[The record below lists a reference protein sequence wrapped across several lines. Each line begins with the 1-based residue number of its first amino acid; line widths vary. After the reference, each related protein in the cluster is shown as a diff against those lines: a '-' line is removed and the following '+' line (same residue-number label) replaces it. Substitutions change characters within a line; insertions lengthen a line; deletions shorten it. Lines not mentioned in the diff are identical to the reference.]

1 MPTILAIDD
10 EKIYHNLIIHALKP
24 QGYDV
29 ETASNGSEGIE
40 KARSLKPDLIITD
53 VMMPD
58 MNGYEVASALR
69 REEAFAH
76 TPILVLTAQSDMQ
89 AKLEAF
95 EAGADDHLTKP
106 FVPQEL
112 AARIEA
118 LLRRAERTKKV
129 YQESKPAEKEKAR
142 LIAVH
147 SLRGGTGCSSVAV
160 NLSLGL
166 AGIWQSPAILLDLAM
181 TAGQVALMLNAPLKR
196 TWADVARFSAG
207 NIDMEAISSVINQ
220 HESGLSFIPSPTLPS
235 EATPLDKE
243 MLKAT
248 LEMLGRDFSYIVAD
262 LSHDFSD
269 MTLSV
274 LDKADLIL
282 LLVAP
287 EMASI
292 RAAVAALDTYTKL
305 GYPAE
310 KINLVLNA
318 IVPRSGLSREKIESA
333 LSLPISITIPYLA
346 DKFVHAINYGKPI
359 VSHLPD
365 EPITALF
372 EDFAFSLSQ
381 DNHKKKKPANP
392 SETWMRVYKRALA
405 RQKK

>member
-24 QGYDV
+24 QGYRV

-40 KARSLKPDLIITD
+40 KARSLNPDLIITD

-58 MNGYEVASALR
+58 MNGYEVTSALR

-76 TPILVLTAQSDMQ
+76 TPVLVLTAQADMQ

-95 EAGADDHLTKP
+95 EAGADDYLTKP
-106 FVPQEL
+106 FVPKEL
-112 AARIEA
+112 VARIEA
-118 LLRRAERTKKV
+118 LLRRAERTQKL
-129 YQESKPAEKEKAR
+129 YEESKPEKEKAR

-147 SLRGGTGCSSVAV
+147 SLRGGTGCSSLAV

-166 AGIWQSPAILLDLAM
+166 VEIWQSPTILLDLAM
-181 TAGQVALMLNAPLKR
+181 TAGQIALMLNAPLKR
-196 TWADVARFSAG
+196 TWADLARFSAG
-207 NIDMEAISSVINQ
+207 NIDMEAISSIINQ
-220 HESGLSFIPSPTLPS
+220 HESGLSFIPAPTLPS
-235 EATPLDKE
+235 EAAPLEKE
-243 MLKAT
+243 MLKTT
-248 LEMLGRDFSYIVAD
+248 LGMLRREFSYIVAD
-262 LSHDFSD
+262 LPHDFSD

-274 LDKADLIL
+274 LDEADLIL

-287 EMASI
+287 EMASV

-305 GYPAE
+305 GYPPE
-310 KINLVLNA
+310 KINLILNA
-318 IVPRSGLSREKIESA
+318 VVPRSGLSKEKIESA
-333 LSLPISITIPYLA
+333 LSLPITVTFPYLA
-346 DKFVHAINYGKPI
+346 DKFVHAINYGKPL

-372 EDFAFSLSQ
+372 EDFAFNLSHQ
-381 DNHKKKKPANP
+381 RHKNKKPAVP
-392 SETWMRVYKRALA
+392 SETWKRVYRRVLA
-405 RQKK
+405 RQQK